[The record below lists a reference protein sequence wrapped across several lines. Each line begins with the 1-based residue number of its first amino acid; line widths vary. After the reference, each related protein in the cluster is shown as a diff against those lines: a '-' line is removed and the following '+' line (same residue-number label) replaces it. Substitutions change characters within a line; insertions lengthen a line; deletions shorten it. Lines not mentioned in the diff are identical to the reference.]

1 MLLGGSEP
9 THKLYDVG
17 PTMDEE
23 AELQRYKK
31 PFYGGPEVLQLGF
44 DLRQS
49 DIKTSSFQMS
59 IKRQEIKL

>member
-1 MLLGGSEP
+1 
-9 THKLYDVG
+9 
-17 PTMDEE
+17 MDEE

-31 PFYGGPEVLQLGF
+31 PFYGGPELLQLGF